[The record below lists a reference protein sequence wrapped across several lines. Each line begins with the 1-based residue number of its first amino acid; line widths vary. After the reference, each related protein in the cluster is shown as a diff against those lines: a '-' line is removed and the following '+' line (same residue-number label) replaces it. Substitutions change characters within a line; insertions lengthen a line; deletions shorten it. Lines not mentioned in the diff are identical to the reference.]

1 MALPAQ
7 IAVSFDYSNGATFGY
22 SGFVIGDPKYGILG
36 TNTLGTSSLPEPVI
50 DLTPNVYNIKITRG
64 RNIQRDTYEAGTA
77 VIRVLDPQ
85 SYFNPQ
91 NTASPYYGY
100 LAPLRK
106 IRVSATTATTQKY
119 LFSGYITD
127 YKYTYPVNQDTG
139 YVDIYA
145 SDAFRLFNLAN
156 ITTVASATA
165 SQTTGTRINKILD
178 QVSFPA
184 SMRTISTGV
193 NTCIADP
200 GTARTS
206 LDAIKNA
213 EFSEGLGAFYMNGA
227 GTAIFKSRTEVM
239 NTLSKTPVAFNQ
251 SGGIPY
257 RNLIF
262 AFDDKLIINTGNF
275 ARVGGSTITVT
286 NQASVDKYFPHGIN
300 QTNLVAETD
309 ALVADIGAEY
319 VVTRA
324 TTTIRIDEMVVDLL
338 DPAVPTD
345 TLIGLDYFD
354 NLLITNIQPDGST
367 IVKNLQ
373 YQGVEWD
380 ITPNK
385 MMATITTLE
394 PIADGFIVGSSYY
407 GIIGTNTLSY
417 QEIIIAANLPAAT
430 GDVLTASTVNGL
442 VTFTVGSDQTADY
455 TAVLTDQYQVLV
467 PMNKATAVAFKIPTN
482 ASVAFPVGT
491 AITILNKGA
500 GLCTISAVTSGTTTV
515 LSAGAVAASPTLA
528 QYKTAVCIKTAT
540 DTWYVVG
547 AIG

>member
-1 MALPAQ
+1 MALPAA
-7 IAVSFDYSNGATFGY
+7 ISVSFDYSAGATFGY
-22 SGFVIGDPKYGILG
+22 NGFVIGDSKYGILG

-50 DLTPNVYNIKITRG
+50 DLTPNVYHISITRG
-64 RNIQRDTYEAGTA
+64 RNIQRDTYEVGTA
-77 VIRVLDPQ
+77 VIRVLDPL

-139 YVDIYA
+139 YVDISA
-145 SDAFRLFNLAN
+145 SDGFRLFQMAN
-156 ITTVASATA
+156 ISTVTGGVA
-165 SQTTGTRINKILD
+165 SQTTSARVNAILD

-184 SMRTISTGV
+184 SMRTISTGL

-200 GTARTS
+200 GTNRTS
-206 LDAIKNA
+206 LAAIKNA
-213 EFSEGLGAFYMNGA
+213 EVSETGAFYMNGS
-227 GTAIFKSRTEVM
+227 GTAIFKNRTDVM
-239 NTLSKTPVAFNQ
+239 NSLAKTPVAFNQ
-251 SGGIPY
+251 TGGIPY

-262 AFDDKLIINTGNF
+262 AFDDKLIINQANF
-275 ARVGGSTITVT
+275 GRVGGAVQSVQNT
-286 NQASVDKYFPHGIN
+286 ASVNKYFPHSIT
-300 QTNLVAETD
+300 QTDLVAETD
-309 ALVADIGAEY
+309 SLVNNIALEY
-319 VVTRA
+319 VATRQD
-324 TTTIRIDEMVVDLL
+324 TSIRIDEMVVDLL

-345 TLIGLDYFD
+345 TMIGLDYFD

-373 YQGVEWD
+373 YQGIQWD

-417 QEIIIAANLPAAT
+417 
-430 GDVLTASTVNGL
+430 
-442 VTFTVGSDQTADY
+442 
-455 TAVLTDQYQVLV
+455 
-467 PMNKATAVAFKIPTN
+467 
-482 ASVAFPVGT
+482 
-491 AITILNKGA
+491 
-500 GLCTISAVTSGTTTV
+500 
-515 LSAGAVAASPTLA
+515 
-528 QYKTAVCIKTAT
+528 
-540 DTWYVVG
+540 
-547 AIG
+547 

>member
-1 MALPAQ
+1 MALPAA
-7 IAVSFDYSNGATFGY
+7 ISVSFDYSAGATFGY
-22 SGFVIGDPKYGILG
+22 NGFVIGDSKYGILG

-50 DLTPNVYNIKITRG
+50 DLTPNVYHISITRG
-64 RNIQRDTYEAGTA
+64 RNIQRDTYEVGTA
-77 VIRVLDPQ
+77 VIRVLDPL

-139 YVDIYA
+139 YVDISA
-145 SDAFRLFNLAN
+145 SDGFRLFQMAN
-156 ITTVASATA
+156 ISTVTGGVA
-165 SQTTGTRINKILD
+165 SQTTSARVSAILD

-184 SMRTISTGV
+184 SMRTISTGL

-200 GTARTS
+200 GTNRTS
-206 LDAIKNA
+206 LAAIKNA
-213 EFSEGLGAFYMNGA
+213 EVSETGAFYMNGS
-227 GTAIFKSRTEVM
+227 GTAIFKNRTDVM
-239 NTLSKTPVAFNQ
+239 NSLAKTPVAFNQ
-251 SGGIPY
+251 TGGIPY

-262 AFDDKLIINTGNF
+262 AFDDKLIINQANF
-275 ARVGGSTITVT
+275 GRVGGAVQSVQNT
-286 NQASVDKYFPHGIN
+286 ASVNKYFPHSIT
-300 QTNLVAETD
+300 QTDLVAETD
-309 ALVADIGAEY
+309 SLVNNIALEY
-319 VVTRA
+319 VATRQD
-324 TTTIRIDEMVVDLL
+324 TSIRIDEMVVDLL

-345 TLIGLDYFD
+345 TMIGLDYFD

-373 YQGVEWD
+373 YQGIQWD

-417 QEIIIAANLPAAT
+417 
-430 GDVLTASTVNGL
+430 
-442 VTFTVGSDQTADY
+442 
-455 TAVLTDQYQVLV
+455 
-467 PMNKATAVAFKIPTN
+467 
-482 ASVAFPVGT
+482 
-491 AITILNKGA
+491 
-500 GLCTISAVTSGTTTV
+500 
-515 LSAGAVAASPTLA
+515 
-528 QYKTAVCIKTAT
+528 
-540 DTWYVVG
+540 
-547 AIG
+547 